1 MVVRHVLC
9 HALTEL
15 GLARGDVRMPSE
27 FIFRDFYS
35 RNPYPGIPISESHIK
50 TWRGHDVCLATDC
63 GRGMLGEH
71 VATGNAPEIPL
82 NL

>member
-1 MVVRHVLC
+1 
-9 HALTEL
+9 
-15 GLARGDVRMPSE
+15 MPSE
-27 FIFRDFYS
+27 FKFRDSYS
-35 RNPYPGIPISESHIK
+35 RNLYSRISISDSHIK
-50 TWRGHDVCLATDC
+50 TWRGHDVCLETDC

>member
-1 MVVRHVLC
+1 MVVRHVFC

-15 GLARGDVRMPSE
+15 GLARGHVRMPSE
-27 FIFRDFYS
+27 FIFWDSYS
-35 RNPYPGIPISESHIK
+35 GNLYSGIPILELHIK
-50 TWRGHDVCLATDC
+50 TWRGHNVCSGTDC